1 MRRSVEFN
9 FRGNSA
15 VALFLFILLLNLNW
29 SGLLG
34 SRLFLSRSLSLSR
47 NFSLWLSFSFS
58 SRGLSF
64 FRSFCFR
71 GRSRSRSDRSSLD
84 GNLLNFGPFLRE
96 FGCF

>member
-15 VALFLFILLLNLNW
+15 VALFFFILLLNLNW
-29 SGLLG
+29 GGLLG
-34 SRLFLSRSLSLSR
+34 SRLFLSRRRFSR
-47 NFSLWLSFSFS
+47 SFSLWLSFSFS

-64 FRSFCFR
+64 FRSFCLR
-71 GRSRSRSDRSSLD
+71 GRSRSDRSSFD
-84 GNLLNFGPFLRE
+84 GNLLNFSPFLIK

>member
-15 VALFLFILLLNLNW
+15 VALFFFILLLNLNW
-29 SGLLG
+29 GGLLG
-34 SRLFLSRSLSLSR
+34 SRLFLSRSFSR

-64 FRSFCFR
+64 FRSFCLR
-71 GRSRSRSDRSSLD
+71 GRSRSDWSSLD
-84 GNLLNFGPFLRE
+84 GNLLNFSPFLIK
-96 FGCF
+96 FGSF